1 MNISLPLHHAVLV
14 VSPDRHTTYTALQS
28 DFPSPTHKHID
39 QTVLDIDTA
48 RDIISWAKSAIQGDE
63 HGNRALVLSFHTITH
78 PAQNALL
85 KILEEPQSGVRF
97 IFVTSSKDR
106 LLDTVLSRMHV
117 VHHGE
122 STASLDAI
130 DFLQAAPVSRIK
142 LPYITQ
148 LLNREDEEGRKD
160 REAVKGFILSLVEVL
175 RKENASPRYT
185 QETLAMA
192 SYAGD
197 PSASGKALIEYLALL
212 LPKQKN

>member
-1 MNISLPLHHAVLV
+1 MNLLLPLHHAVLV
-14 VSPDRHTTYTALQS
+14 VSPDRHTAYTALQG
-28 DFPSPTHKHID
+28 DFPSPTHKHLN

-48 RDIISWAKSAIQGDE
+48 RDIISWAKSSIQGDE

-117 VHHGE
+117 MHHGE
-122 STASLDAI
+122 SSDSSVAV
-130 DFLQAAPVSRIK
+130 DFLQASPVSRIK

-148 LLNREDEEGRKD
+148 LLSREDEEGRKD
-160 REAVKGFILSLVEVL
+160 REAVKAFILSLVEVL
-175 RKENASPRYT
+175 RKEKVESRYI
-185 QETLAMA
+185 QEALAMA
-192 SYAGD
+192 SYAAD
-197 PSASGKALIEYLALL
+197 PSASGKAILEYLALL

>member
-1 MNISLPLHHAVLV
+1 MNILLPLHHAVLV
-14 VSPDRHTTYTALQS
+14 VSPDRHTAYTALQAE
-28 DFPSPTHKHID
+28 FPSPTHKHID

-85 KILEEPQSGVRF
+85 KILEEPQQGLRF

-117 VHHGE
+117 IHHGE

-130 DFLQAAPVSRIK
+130 DFLQTVPVSRSK
-142 LPYITQ
+142 LPYVTQ
-148 LLNREDEEGRKD
+148 LLSREDEEGRKD

-175 RKENASPRYT
+175 RKENASPRYI

-197 PSASGKALIEYLALL
+197 PSASGKALTEYLALL

>member
-1 MNISLPLHHAVLV
+1 MNILLPLHHAVLV
-14 VSPDRHTTYTALQS
+14 VSPDRHTTYTALQAE
-28 DFPSPTHKHID
+28 FPSPTHKHID
-39 QTVLDIDTA
+39 QTVLDINTA

-85 KILEEPQSGVRF
+85 KILEEPQQGLRF

-130 DFLQAAPVSRIK
+130 DFLQTAPVSRSK

-148 LLNREDEEGRKD
+148 LLSREDEEGRKD

-175 RKENASPRYT
+175 RKENASPRYI